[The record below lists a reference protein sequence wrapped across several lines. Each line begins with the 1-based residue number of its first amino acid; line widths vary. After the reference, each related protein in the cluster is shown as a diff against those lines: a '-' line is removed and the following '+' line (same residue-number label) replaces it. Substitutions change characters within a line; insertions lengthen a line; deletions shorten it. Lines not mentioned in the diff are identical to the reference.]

1 MVLHT
6 WQLLVVGTW
15 TYLHYMA
22 FHWLESGFAHMA
34 AASGRYLD
42 CIYVTW
48 LFIGWKVV
56 LHTWQLLAVGT
67 WTYLQYMA
75 FHWLE
80 SVFAHMAAA
89 SGRYLDVFNLHGF
102 SLAGKW
108 FCTYG
113 SC

>member
-1 MVLHT
+1 MAFHWLERGFAHTAAASGRYLDVFTLNGFLIGWKVVLHT
-6 WQLLVVGTW
+6 WQLLAVGTW

-42 CIYVTW
+42 
-48 LFIGWKVV
+48 
-56 LHTWQLLAVGT
+56 
-67 WTYLQYMA
+67 
-75 FHWLE
+75 
-80 SVFAHMAAA
+80 VFT
-89 SGRYLDVFNLHGF
+89 LHGF